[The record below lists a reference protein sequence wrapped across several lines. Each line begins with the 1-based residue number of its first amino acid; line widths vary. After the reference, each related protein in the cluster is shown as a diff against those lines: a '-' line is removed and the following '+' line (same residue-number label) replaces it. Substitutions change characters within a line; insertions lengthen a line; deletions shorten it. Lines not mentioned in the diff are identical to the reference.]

1 MGRVARGR
9 FALAALALALSS
21 SCALPSC
28 TAEQPAVREFTL
40 DTVAGSP
47 RRSSTPSPLVRGPL
61 PPAEYFTERFRPALR
76 MTVPDGWRLF
86 AESEGALN
94 FSHGE
99 GVEEVNVIISRSSEV
114 VQWVDPFDV
123 GAPAEEFRPVYR
135 RVTQPAAEQ
144 LAQLSEVEVTP
155 AGPLTFAGG
164 SVPAFVAKSLI
175 PGEPGPLCSE
185 ARPCINVPLAS
196 HHLGLTWGLSPS
208 ESVILATAH
217 DANLTVMVGGFLP
230 VLRTRPV
237 AEELL
242 GSIRLVET

>member
-1 MGRVARGR
+1 M
-9 FALAALALALSS
+9 
-21 SCALPSC
+21 
-28 TAEQPAVREFTL
+28 
-40 DTVAGSP
+40 
-47 RRSSTPSPLVRGPL
+47 RGPL

-94 FSHGE
+94 LSHGE
-99 GVEEVNVIISRSSEV
+99 GEEEINVVISRTSEV

-123 GAPAEEFRPVYR
+123 GARGEEYRPEYR
-135 RVTQPAAEQ
+135 QVTRPAAEE

-155 AGPLTFAGG
+155 TDPLTIAGG
-164 SVPAFVAKSLI
+164 SVPAFIATSLV
-175 PGEPGPLCSE
+175 PGEPGPVCSE
-185 ARPCINVPLAS
+185 ARPCINVPLAA
-196 HHLGLTWGLSPS
+196 HHLGLTWGLSPG
-208 ESVILATAH
+208 EEVILATAH

-230 VLRTRPV
+230 ASRTRPV